1 MENILGIVL
10 VGERERG
17 GGGLAVVCFCW
28 FSEGARG
35 VGMVWKGA
43 QGGVVLR
50 GWVQWY
56 EIRGAWG
63 RTGKQ
68 FRRKYP
74 FGLQKLEAKSF
85 RFHQVEGIYTEK
97 MITLSNVSQEGW

>member
-1 MENILGIVL
+1 MGWLGFGSVGL
-10 VGERERG
+10 VRAQGRK
-17 GGGLAVVCFCW
+17 
-28 FSEGARG
+28 ARR
-35 VGMVWKGA
+35 KGA

>member
-1 MENILGIVL
+1 MCWL
-10 VGERERG
+10 ERERG
-17 GGGLAVVCFCW
+17 GGGLAGVCFCW

-56 EIRGAWG
+56 EVRGIWG
-63 RTGKQ
+63 KNWEAVWKKVP
-68 FRRKYP
+68 FRVAKIGSKELPVPPSGRDLYRKND
-74 FGLQKLEAKSF
+74 
-85 RFHQVEGIYTEK
+85 YT
-97 MITLSNVSQEGW
+97 Q